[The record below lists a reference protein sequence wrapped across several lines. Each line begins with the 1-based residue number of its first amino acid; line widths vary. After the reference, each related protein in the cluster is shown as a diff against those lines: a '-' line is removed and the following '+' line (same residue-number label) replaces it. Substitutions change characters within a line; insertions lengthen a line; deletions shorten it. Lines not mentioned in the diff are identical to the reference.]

1 MGLGKGSAAQG
12 GGHGP
17 QGWLPAIGLALGQCS
32 VELHC
37 GVLSQPGR
45 SVVPCPRVCESLPC
59 VGCQHKTVH
68 KTKRLFVA
76 ETVRAAFLF
85 DRNAAHRPACT
96 ARTPPSAAARLPA
109 GCARA
114 ARGRPSGLHLPAR
127 RAPRSTRDGGAGH
140 AGERRAARERRAGK
154 AQSGPRGAWRPLQAG
169 REGAGGRL
177 PPAPQRASGPPQRRG
192 GQRGRAGPGRAG
204 GGAPP
209 ALRGRAQGP
218 ARPRPRG
225 QATPELPVLCVRGT
239 ARRGVRPREE
249 SAAGIT
255 ARWHAMEGLCVLK
268 EHHTER
274 RSDRT

>member
-45 SVVPCPRVCESLPC
+45 SVVPRPRVCESLPC
-59 VGCQHKTVH
+59 VGSQHKTVH

-85 DRNAAHRPACT
+85 DRNTRHIGPPAQHGLLPALPPVSPLGARGRRGAAPQDSTSQRAARRAAHVTAARGMPGRGARPGSGEQVRRRAGPA
-96 ARTPPSAAARLPA
+96 ARGAPCRRGGKGRAGGSPQHRSERRGRPSAAA
-109 GCARA
+109 G
-114 ARGRPSGLHLPAR
+114 S
-127 RAPRSTRDGGAGH
+127 
-140 AGERRAARERRAGK
+140 E
-154 AQSGPRGAWRPLQAG
+154 
-169 REGAGGRL
+169 
-177 PPAPQRASGPPQRRG
+177 
-192 GQRGRAGPGRAG
+192 AGPGRAG

-255 ARWHAMEGLCVLK
+255 ARWHSMEGLCVLK

>member
-45 SVVPCPRVCESLPC
+45 SVVPCPRVCDSLPC
-59 VGCQHKTVH
+59 VGSQHKTVH

-192 GQRGRAGPGRAG
+192 GQRGRAGREAALLQRCGAAHRARPG
-204 GGAPP
+204 
-209 ALRGRAQGP
+209 LGP
-218 ARPRPRG
+218 AGRRP
-225 QATPELPVLCVRGT
+225 PELPVLCVRGT